1 MNDGLRSAATLTC
14 TTRRGTA
21 RGGRQ
26 RVRTAQP
33 LFAHASVS
41 RTARAAR
48 SSPPAQPIG
57 GDLGG
62 DLPVDRLD
70 LAVAE
75 AARAQGSRAVVDV
88 LIAALTGAAVSS
100 DALIDRH
107 LDRLKSACRQTRRYR
122 EAIPVIKRIAELNPT
137 RRHEVAAELAMVHAH
152 LGEHATGVSL
162 LQRALAAQRRLA
174 PHRRSQSFWVAAEI
188 AARVLGE
195 PALAREVAELGRAT
209 AQDLA
214 LASSSGVYAFAAVT
228 A

>member
-1 MNDGLRSAATLTC
+1 MTC

-26 RVRTAQP
+26 RARTAQP

-41 RTARAAR
+41 RTARPAW
-48 SSPPAQPIG
+48 STPPAQPVG
-57 GDLGG
+57 GQL
-62 DLPVDRLD
+62 LVDRLD
-70 LAVAE
+70 LAVEE

-88 LIAALTGAAVSS
+88 LVSALTGAAVSS

-122 EAIPVIKRIAELNPT
+122 DAIPVIKRIAELNPT

-152 LGEHATGVSL
+152 LGEHATGVAL

-174 PHRRSQSFWVAAEI
+174 PHRRSQAFWAAAEI

-209 AQDLA
+209 AQDVA
-214 LASSSGVYAFAAVT
+214 LASFGNLYALAAV
-228 A
+228 AA